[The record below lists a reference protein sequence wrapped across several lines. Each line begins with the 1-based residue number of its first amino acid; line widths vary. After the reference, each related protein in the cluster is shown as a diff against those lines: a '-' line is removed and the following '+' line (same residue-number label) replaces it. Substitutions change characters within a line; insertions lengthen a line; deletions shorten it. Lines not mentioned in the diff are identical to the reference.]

1 MIIVSIGGNAL
12 IRRGETGT
20 IEEQFSNADS
30 ACEVIAALS
39 SNGAGIIIT
48 HGNGPVVGNIV
59 IKNEAAKNILP
70 PMPLYVC
77 DADSEGEIGFVIQQ
91 ALYNRLHAI
100 HKIQDVVTVVTQ
112 TVVDPQDP
120 AFKNPAK
127 PIGPYYTAEE
137 ARVLAEQKGWAVVQ
151 DSFRGFRRVVPSP
164 RPVRIVEADVIKRM
178 AGSGIIVI
186 AAGGGG
192 VPVVESPD
200 GTLHGIDAVVDKDLA
215 TSLLARQTG
224 AQIFIN
230 LTQIDR
236 VYLDYGTADEKGC
249 AELGVE
255 DAKKYLAQ
263 GQFAPGSMGPKIEAA
278 IEFLEHG
285 GAEVLITA
293 PELLSEA
300 LKGRAG
306 TRIFK

>member
-12 IRRGETGT
+12 IRRGEAGT

-30 ACEVIAALS
+30 ACEAIAALS
-39 SNGAGIIIT
+39 SNGEGIIIT

-59 IKNEAAKNILP
+59 IKNETAKNILP

-100 HKIQDVVTVVTQ
+100 HRIKDVVALVTQ
-112 TVVDPQDP
+112 TVVDPDDP
-120 AFKNPAK
+120 AFRSPTK

-137 ARVLAEQKGWAVVQ
+137 ARVLAAQKGWTVVQ
-151 DSFRGFRRVVPSP
+151 DSLRGFRRIVPSP

-178 AGSGIIVI
+178 AASGIIVI

-192 VPVVESPD
+192 VPVVERTD

-215 TSLLARQTG
+215 TSLLATQAG

-236 VYLDYGTADEKGC
+236 VYLDYGTAKEKGC
-249 AELGVE
+249 PELKVE
-255 DAKKYLAQ
+255 DARKYLAQ

-285 GAEVLITA
+285 GSEVLITA

-300 LKGRAG
+300 LNGHGG